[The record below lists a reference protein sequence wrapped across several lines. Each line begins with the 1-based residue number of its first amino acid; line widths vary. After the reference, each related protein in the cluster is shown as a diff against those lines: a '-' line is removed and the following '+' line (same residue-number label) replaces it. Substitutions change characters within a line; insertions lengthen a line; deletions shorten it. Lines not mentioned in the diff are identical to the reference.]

1 MRSLDVSRIS
11 EEVARL
17 SQEANYHLTEEMEEA
32 LAEAVEREE
41 SEAGRDVLHQL
52 QKNASIAA
60 DEEIPMCQDT
70 GSTVVFVELG
80 QEVELQGGHLEEAI
94 NEGVRKGYEEGYLR
108 KSIVADPAASRK
120 NTGDNTPAIVHTD
133 IVPGD
138 EVRLIVAPKGG
149 GSENMSRLEMLTPA
163 DGVEGVKEFVV
174 DTVVEAG
181 PNPCPPVVVGVG
193 IGGNFEKS
201 ALLAKKAL
209 MEPISSDERQSDMPE
224 LEEEILEEINSSG
237 VGPQGFGGRV
247 TALGVNIKTYPCHIA
262 SLPVAVNINCH
273 ATRHKSVTI

>member
-32 LAEAVEREE
+32 LAKAVEREE

-52 QKNASIAA
+52 QKNASIAS

-224 LEEEILEEINSSG
+224 LEEEILEEINRSG

>member
-52 QKNASIAA
+52 QKNASIAS

-108 KSIVADPAASRK
+108 KSIVADPAESRK
-120 NTGDNTPAIVHTD
+120 NTGDNTPAIVHTE

-138 EVRLIVAPKGG
+138 EIRLTVAPKGG

-163 DGVEGVKEFVV
+163 DGVEGVREFVV

-209 MEPISSDERQSDMPE
+209 MEPISPGERQSDMPE
-224 LEEEILEEINSSG
+224 LEEEILEEINNSG